1 MILRRLCGYL
11 TSAQQARIIVL
22 HLIACYMKTNITLK
36 LDSDLLREAKVL
48 AAEDGTS
55 ISAML
60 AARLEQIV
68 RERKSYDRARK
79 RALARLRDGMNLDW
93 TPPTSRDELH
103 ER

>member
-1 MILRRLCGYL
+1 
-11 TSAQQARIIVL
+11 
-22 HLIACYMKTNITLK
+22 MKTNITLK
-36 LDSDLLREAKVL
+36 LDSSLLREARIL

-68 RERKSYDRARK
+68 RERKTYDRARK
-79 RALARLRDGMNLDW
+79 RALARLREGMNLQW
-93 TPPTSRDELH
+93 TPARSRDELH